1 MFLAEFLEGH
11 DAPCPVCSYNL
22 RGVVLGHCPECRS
35 PITLTVGSERAQPE
49 PWLLAMLA
57 FGMAIGFDAVVAL
70 LLIIP
75 VVASRGQISAIVMFV
90 YMLTLGLLSAVGLR
104 SVLRGR
110 RAFQSRS
117 PADQW
122 RRAWLCVA
130 GVFFFHLAAG
140 ATLVFL
146 MAF

>member
-1 MFLAEFLEGH
+1 MFLAEFLERH

-57 FGMAIGFDAVVAL
+57 FGMAIGFDSVVAL
-70 LLIIP
+70 LLTVPI
-75 VVASRGQISAIVMFV
+75 VATRGEATSVVMFV
-90 YMLTLGLLSAVGLR
+90 YMIALALLSGAGLR
-104 SVLRGR
+104 AVLRGR
-110 RAFQSRS
+110 RAFQSR
-117 PADQW
+117 PLRDQW
-122 RRAWLCVA
+122 RRAWLCFA
-130 GVFFFHLAAG
+130 GVFFFHLFAG